1 MKIIFI
7 YFIVAFN
14 VVSAQ
19 TTVSQLIKSS
29 KSSVVAIVQRIGT
42 QFIVGGTGFFVNDE
56 GYVVTCYHVVEKI
69 KNNEL
74 FIIKSDVIEEAKTA
88 GMHEKM
94 PVYELQDVSKF
105 MKASVRLK
113 DTITDLA
120 ILYTMENETSF
131 LEIGNYELVEQGE
144 EVIFLGFP
152 FGINKVIAHKGMI
165 SYIGKISYSFFQN
178 GIGIEAFQIDG
189 IVNSGNSG
197 GPVISIQQ
205 NKIIGIIKA
214 KYANIGEYLNLIK
227 NKVIATEGIGF
238 GQIDFG
244 RFANEVAN
252 AINYNVQMGI
262 GYAISINN
270 FIKLAKELKR

>member
-1 MKIIFI
+1 M
-7 YFIVAFN
+7 AFN